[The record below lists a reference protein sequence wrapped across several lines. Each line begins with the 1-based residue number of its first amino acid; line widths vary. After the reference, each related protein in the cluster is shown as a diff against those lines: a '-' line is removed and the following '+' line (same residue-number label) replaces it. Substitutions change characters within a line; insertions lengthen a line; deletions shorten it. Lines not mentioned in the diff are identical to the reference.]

1 MLERLTDQIER
12 GIITALLLLMLLV
25 VILASVELVV
35 IIAQEMMKPPLFLL
49 LNIQELFPIFGFF
62 LMILIGLELVE
73 TIRIYHQEHTLRAEF
88 VLVVALIAVARKV
101 IVYDFKTDPM
111 GGLGIAAMVLAL
123 AIGYFLMK
131 RAHRTEDSRGKPAN
145 DSD

>member
-12 GIITALLLLMLLV
+12 GVITALLLLMLLV
-25 VILASVELVV
+25 VSLATIELVV

-49 LNIQELFPIFGFF
+49 LNIPELFRIFGFF

-101 IVYDFKTDPM
+101 IVYDFKIDPM
-111 GGLGIAAMVLAL
+111 GSLGIAAMVLAL
-123 AIGYFLMK
+123 GIAYFLMK
-131 RAHRTEDSRGKPAN
+131 RAHRSEDYRGESTN
-145 DSD
+145 DSG